1 MIVPLLSYC
10 GLRRANTA
18 DDSSGSTLMR
28 EVGLHHRTASGVTME
43 CELLNVT
50 ILRQAVVQDMADM
63 RYWIRRR
70 K

>member
-18 DDSSGSTLMR
+18 DDSSGCTLMR
-28 EVGLHHRTASGVTME
+28 EVGLRHRTASGVTME
-43 CELLNVT
+43 CELLNIT
-50 ILRQAVVQDMADM
+50 TLRQAVVQDMADM